1 MKLQVGVKAL
11 IQNDKGQFLFL
22 KRDSGE
28 ADIWDVPG
36 SHLDSDEELTL
47 IEFLTETVRKQT
59 NLQISDN
66 PGMAATQD
74 IVDRK
79 AGVHEIRLT
88 YEAGMSGVLKTAK
101 DIVAFKWLHADKA
114 LNLKTDPYLQAVLQ
128 HFAATEQARIKQ

>member
-22 KRDSGE
+22 KQKSDDTS
-28 ADIWDVPG
+28 IWDVPG
-36 SHLDSDEELTL
+36 SLLSSDEELAL
-47 IEFLTETVRKQT
+47 IEFLRESVRNQT
-59 NLQISDN
+59 NLQISGA

-88 YEAGMSGVLKTAK
+88 YESSASGELKLA
-101 DIVAFKWLHADKA
+101 DEFSEHKWLYADKA
-114 LNLKTDPYLQAVLQ
+114 MNLKTDPYLQAVLQ
-128 HFAATEQARIKQ
+128 HYASTEQARIK